1 MILIAS
7 RLWGHYLGRPSFGI
21 NSDKITVEKPRKV
34 VEASKPR
41 GWVPHGLPSLRET
54 LQPENDLV
62 NLVLE
67 QRVLLREIMS
77 ALTPIL

>member
-1 MILIAS
+1 MLMPS
-7 RLWGHYLGRPSFGI
+7 RLWDHYLGRPSFGI

-41 GWVPHGLPSLRET
+41 SWIPHGLPDLRQIM
-54 LQPENDLV
+54 QPENDLV

-67 QRVLLREIMS
+67 QRVLLREIMT